1 MELFWIKMPFAASAL
16 EALAAFADEGELKV
30 KAQAVL
36 PFTEAGCREAFDT
49 LRGRRTVGKL
59 VVDVAGTH
67 GAT

>member
-30 KAQAVL
+30 KVQAVL